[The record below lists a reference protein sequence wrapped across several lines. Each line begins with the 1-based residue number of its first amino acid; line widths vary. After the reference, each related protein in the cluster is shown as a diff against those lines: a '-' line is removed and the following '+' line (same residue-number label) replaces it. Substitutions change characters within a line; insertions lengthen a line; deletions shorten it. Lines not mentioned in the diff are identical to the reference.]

1 MSKIFLIAGLGA
13 DTRIYNNIELG
24 EEHDITPVDWIEPNE
39 RDTLST
45 YAQKLIH
52 QYNITP
58 NAVIIGNS
66 LGGMIAV
73 EIGKQIKLNKIILI
87 SSIKTRSEAPAY
99 FNFFKAVPL
108 YKIVRGNLVRKL
120 GGLMRPMFGQMSEQ
134 HLWLFKDML
143 EKSSPKFIEWA
154 IKAALHWDNE
164 TVPANVYHITGDKD
178 LIFNYKR
185 IKDATIIK
193 GGTHIMIFD
202 KAKQINKLLKGILK
216 KK

>member
-1 MSKIFLIAGLGA
+1 
-13 DTRIYNNIELG
+13 
-24 EEHDITPVDWIEPNE
+24 
-39 RDTLST
+39 
-45 YAQKLIH
+45 
-52 QYNITP
+52 
-58 NAVIIGNS
+58 
-66 LGGMIAV
+66 MIAV

>member
-24 EEHDITPVDWIEPNE
+24 DEHDVTPVDWIEPNQY
-39 RDTLST
+39 DTLST

-52 QYNITP
+52 QYFITDGS
-58 NAVIIGNS
+58 VVIGNS
-66 LGGMIAV
+66 LGGMVAIEIA
-73 EIGKQIKLNKIILI
+73 KQIKLSKVILI
-87 SSIKTRSEAPAY
+87 SSIKTRSEAPFY
-99 FNFFKAVPL
+99 FKLFRTVPVYRLLSGNF
-108 YKIVRGNLVRKL
+108 VRKL
-120 GGLMRPMFGQMSEQ
+120 GGMLRPMFGYMSEQ
-134 HLWLFKDML
+134 HLWLFRDML

-154 IKAALHWDNE
+154 FGVILNWDNE
-164 TVPANVYHITGDKD
+164 TVPADVYHITGDKD

-202 KAKQINKLLKGILK
+202 KAKQINKILKGILK